1 MTTRFITIN
10 VPLRSPLTQL
20 QRTILMT
27 LQEHGEPLRWAIVAV
42 NSEQQL
48 VQVEAVVTV
57 DTLKDLAANRPQFSV

>member
-1 MTTRFITIN
+1 
-10 VPLRSPLTQL
+10 
-20 QRTILMT
+20 MT